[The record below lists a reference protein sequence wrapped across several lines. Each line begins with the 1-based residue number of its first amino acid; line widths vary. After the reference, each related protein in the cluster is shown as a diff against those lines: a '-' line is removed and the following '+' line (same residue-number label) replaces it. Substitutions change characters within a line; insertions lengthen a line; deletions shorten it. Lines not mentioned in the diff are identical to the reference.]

1 MTPISVIG
9 PKRILDLTFSLLF
22 LILFTLSSP
31 AATKNQLH
39 YRSLTSHRVQLALS
53 PTTLPAAT
61 QKTFYST
68 RLSVSGGYGP
78 YRFSNVRWA
87 MPAGLTL
94 SSAGTISGTPTA
106 TGSFSVR
113 VLVIDSR
120 ANRLEKTLSLTVNGS
135 STGSVGISV
144 SPTSSSVSSAGSEQ
158 FSAFVSG
165 TSNTSVTWSTTTGS
179 ITEFGKFTAPTVSN
193 TTSATVTATSV
204 ADHTKTAKAVVS
216 ITAASSSVS
225 VQITPSSLS
234 LKSGGTQQFAATVSD
249 ASTSAV
255 TWSTSAGKISS
266 SGMYTAPAVTT
277 STTATVTATSVANT
291 SKHATATITISSSSA
306 APISVQMTPTSASIR
321 SAGTQQ
327 FTATVSNASNTGVTW
342 SASIGSISSAGL
354 YTAPSVT
361 TSTSAV
367 VTARSVADTTKYAQ
381 STISIAALSTS
392 SSSGSGSTPPVT
404 TVNNG
409 PDNRYCKPGDVANF
423 GASSD
428 TVATLPTSCFYTA
441 MSATPS
447 PGTVIAVSAGGSLQG
462 ALNSANCGDI
472 ITLQAGA
479 VFSGTFTLPAKSC
492 DDQHWI
498 TIRTSASNS
507 SLPPEGTRL
516 TPCYAGV
523 GSLPHRPAY
532 ACTSAANVM
541 PRILAGG
548 NQAFITA
555 SGANH
560 YRLIGL
566 EITHPANMPTGQPDT
581 LVAITDGT
589 ALPDHVIV
597 DRCWIHGLPTAFLK
611 RGVKIDGNDLAVID
625 STITDVHAVGT
636 ATQGIQS
643 GTGTGPLKIVN
654 NFVEGGDSAVG
665 FGGQGNPFGNP
676 TDVEIRRNHLFK
688 PWSWQAGN
696 PAYLGYAFSAKVAL
710 ESKNSNRV
718 LVEANIMENTW
729 GDQPGG
735 PSQGGDGSISWLGP
749 KSQSSQCPSCD
760 VSDVTIRYNVV
771 RHAGGGFYIF
781 DAPSDTGALALQ
793 ARRYSIHDNQLD
805 DVSTVYSRAGS
816 GNGILN
822 RFLGTNTYAPPANV
836 NVFHNTGLAVG
847 AAVLSLNGTS
857 ALPYVGFSYSNNL
870 ESDGTYGILG
880 CSGQLGMN
888 VLSSCAPGYVWSSN
902 VVLGSTSS
910 LVNPSAVGF
919 VNYKNGNGGDY
930 RLCQGPG
937 IPAST
942 CTAASPY
949 VNAATDGRDLG
960 ADIATVNALTAGVD

>member
-9 PKRILDLTFSLLF
+9 PKKILHSSFSLLF
-22 LILFTLSSP
+22 LALFTLSSP
-31 AATKNQLH
+31 AATKH
-39 YRSLTSHRVQLALS
+39 EVRYRSLTSKRAQLVIS

-68 RLSVSGGYGP
+68 KLTVSGGSAP

-94 SSAGTISGTPTA
+94 SSEGTISGTPTV
-106 TGSFSVR
+106 TGSFYVR
-113 VLVIDSR
+113 VLVTDSSS
-120 ANRLEKTLSLTVNGS
+120 NRVERTLSLAVKS
-135 STGSVGISV
+135 PSTGGVGISV
-144 SPTSSSVSSAGSEQ
+144 SPISSSVSSAGTAQ
-158 FSAFVSG
+158 FSALVSG
-165 TSNTSVTWSTTTGS
+165 TSNTSVTWSTTIGS
-179 ITEFGKFTAPTVSN
+179 ISEFGKFTAPTVSN

-204 ADHTKTAKAVVS
+204 ADTSKSAKAVVS
-216 ITAASSSVS
+216 ITASSSVL
-225 VQITPSSLS
+225 VQITPSSTS
-234 LKSGGTQQFAATVSD
+234 LKSGGTQQFAATVTD
-249 ASTSAV
+249 ASTNAV
-255 TWSTSAGKISS
+255 TWSTSAGRISS
-266 SGMYTAPAVTT
+266 SGLYTAPSVTT

-291 SKHATATITISSSSA
+291 SKHATATITIASSSV
-306 APISVQMTPTSASIR
+306 APISVQMTPTSANIR

-327 FTATVSNASNTGVTW
+327 FTATVSNTSNTGVTW

-354 YTAPSVT
+354 YAAPSVT

-381 STISIAALSTS
+381 STVSITALSTS
-392 SSSGSGSTPPVT
+392 SSGSNTPAVT
-404 TVNNG
+404 TANNG
-409 PDNRYCKPGDVANF
+409 PDNRYCNPGDVANF
-423 GASSD
+423 GATSD
-428 TVATLPTSCFYTA
+428 TVATLPTACFYTA
-441 MSATPS
+441 LAATPS
-447 PGTVIAVSAGGSLQG
+447 PGTVIAVSAGGNLQG
-462 ALNSANCGDI
+462 ALNSANCGDTI
-472 ITLQAGA
+472 SIQAGA

-498 TIRTSASNS
+498 TIRTSAPNS

-523 GSLPHRPAY
+523 GSLPNRPAY

-566 EITHPANMPTGQPDT
+566 EITHPANMPIGQPDT
-581 LVAITDGT
+581 LVMISDQT

-597 DRCWIHGLPTAFLK
+597 DRCWIHGLPTVFLK

-643 GTGTGPLKIVN
+643 GTGTGPIKLVN
-654 NFVEGGDSAVG
+654 NFVEGGDSAIG

-696 PAYLGYAFSAKVAL
+696 PAYLGYAFSTKVAL

-718 LVEANIMENTW
+718 LIEANIMENTW
-729 GDQPGG
+729 GDQRGG
-735 PSQGGDGSISWLGP
+735 AVQGGDGSISWLGP
-749 KSQSSQCPSCD
+749 KSQGGGCPSCD
-760 VSDVTIRYNVV
+760 VSDVTIRYNLV

-781 DAPSDTGALALQ
+781 DAPSDTGALALP
-793 ARRYSIHDNQLD
+793 ARRYSIHDNLMD
-805 DVSTVYSRAGS
+805 DISTVYSRNGS

-822 RFLGTNTYAPPANV
+822 RFAGTSTYAPPANV

-847 AAVLSLNGTS
+847 TAVLSLTGAST
-857 ALPYVGFSYSNNL
+857 LPYVGFNFSNNL
-870 ESDGTYGILG
+870 ESYGNYGIVG
-880 CSGQLGMN
+880 CTGQLGMS
-888 VLSSCAPGYVWSSN
+888 VLSTCAPGYVWSSN

-910 LVNPSAVGF
+910 LVSPTAVGF

-942 CTAASPY
+942 CTVASPY

-960 ADIATVNALTAGVD
+960 ADIATVKALTAGVD

>member
-1 MTPISVIG
+1 M
-9 PKRILDLTFSLLF
+9 
-22 LILFTLSSP
+22 
-31 AATKNQLH
+31 A
-39 YRSLTSHRVQLALS
+39 
-53 PTTLPAAT
+53 
-61 QKTFYST
+61 
-68 RLSVSGGYGP
+68 
-78 YRFSNVRWA
+78 
-87 MPAGLTL
+87 
-94 SSAGTISGTPTA
+94 
-106 TGSFSVR
+106 
-113 VLVIDSR
+113 
-120 ANRLEKTLSLTVNGS
+120 
-135 STGSVGISV
+135 
-144 SPTSSSVSSAGSEQ
+144 
-158 FSAFVSG
+158 
-165 TSNTSVTWSTTTGS
+165 
-179 ITEFGKFTAPTVSN
+179 
-193 TTSATVTATSV
+193 
-204 ADHTKTAKAVVS
+204 
-216 ITAASSSVS
+216 
-225 VQITPSSLS
+225 
-234 LKSGGTQQFAATVSD
+234 
-249 ASTSAV
+249 
-255 TWSTSAGKISS
+255 
-266 SGMYTAPAVTT
+266 
-277 STTATVTATSVANT
+277 
-291 SKHATATITISSSSA
+291 
-306 APISVQMTPTSASIR
+306 
-321 SAGTQQ
+321 
-327 FTATVSNASNTGVTW
+327 
-342 SASIGSISSAGL
+342 
-354 YTAPSVT
+354 
-361 TSTSAV
+361 
-367 VTARSVADTTKYAQ
+367 
-381 STISIAALSTS
+381 
-392 SSSGSGSTPPVT
+392 
-404 TVNNG
+404 
-409 PDNRYCKPGDVANF
+409 
-423 GASSD
+423 
-428 TVATLPTSCFYTA
+428 
-441 MSATPS
+441 ATPS

-462 ALNSANCGDI
+462 ALNSANCGDT
-472 ITLQAGA
+472 ITIQAGA

-498 TIRTSASNS
+498 TIRTSAPNS

-523 GSLPHRPAY
+523 GSLPNRPAY

-566 EITHPANMPTGQPDT
+566 EITHPANMPIGQPDT

-625 STITDVHAVGT
+625 STVTDVHAVGT
-636 ATQGIQS
+636 ATQGILS

-696 PAYLGYAFSAKVAL
+696 PAYLGYPFSAKVAL

-718 LVEANIMENTW
+718 LIEANIMENTW

-735 PSQGGDGSISWLGP
+735 PAQGGDGSISWLGP
-749 KSQSSQCPSCD
+749 KSQNSQCPSCD
-760 VSDVTIRYNVV
+760 VSDVTIRYNLV

-781 DAPSDTGALALQ
+781 DSTSDTGALALQ
-793 ARRYSIHDNQLD
+793 AKRYSIHDNLLD
-805 DVSTVYSRAGS
+805 DISTVYSRAGS

-822 RFLGTNTYAPPANV
+822 RFLGSSIYAPPANI
-836 NVFHNTGLAVG
+836 NVLHNTGLAVG

-857 ALPYVGFSYSNNL
+857 TVPYVGFNYSNNL
-870 ESDGTYGILG
+870 ESDGNYGILG

-902 VVLGSTSS
+902 ALLGSTSS
-910 LVNPSAVGF
+910 LVSPSAVGF

-930 RLCQGPG
+930 RLCKGPG

-949 VNAATDGRDLG
+949 ANAGTDGKDLG
-960 ADIATVNALTAGVD
+960 ADISTMKALTAGVD

>member
-9 PKRILDLTFSLLF
+9 PKRILHLSFSLLS
-22 LILFTLSSP
+22 LALFTLSSP
-31 AATKNQLH
+31 AATNNEVR
-39 YRSLTSHRVQLALS
+39 YRSSTSNTAQLVIS

-61 QKTFYST
+61 QRTFYST
-68 RLSVSGGYGP
+68 KLTVNGGSAP
-78 YRFSNVRWA
+78 YRFSTLRSA
-87 MPAGLTL
+87 MPTGLTL
-94 SSAGTISGTPTA
+94 SSGGIISGTPTV
-106 TGSFSVR
+106 TGSFYVR
-113 VLVIDSR
+113 VLVTDSSS
-120 ANRLEKTLSLTVNGS
+120 NRVERTLSVAVKNP
-135 STGSVGISV
+135 STSSVGISV
-144 SPTSSSVSSAGSEQ
+144 SPISSSVSSAGTAQ
-158 FSAFVSG
+158 FSALVSG
-165 TSNTSVTWSTTTGS
+165 TSNTSVTWSTTIGS
-179 ITEFGKFTAPTVSN
+179 ITQLGKFTAPTVSG

-204 ADHTKTAKAVVS
+204 ADNTKSAKAVVS
-216 ITAASSSVS
+216 ITAASSSVM
-225 VQITPSSLS
+225 VQITPGNSS
-234 LKSGGTQQFAATVSD
+234 LKSGGTQQFAATVRDS
-249 ASTSAV
+249 STNAV

-266 SGMYTAPAVTT
+266 SGLYTAPAVTT
-277 STTATVTATSVANT
+277 TTTATVTATSVANT
-291 SKHATATITISSSSA
+291 TRHATATITIGSSSGT
-306 APISVQMTPTSASIR
+306 PISVQMTPTSASIK
-321 SAGTQQ
+321 SAGTQL
-327 FTATVSNASNTGVTW
+327 FSATVSNTSNTGVTW
-342 SASIGSISSAGL
+342 SASMGSISSAGL

-381 STISIAALSTS
+381 STISIAAPSTS
-392 SSSGSGSTPPVT
+392 PSSSQPPPVT
-404 TVNNG
+404 TTNNG
-409 PDNRYCKPGDVANF
+409 PDNRYCNPGNAANF
-423 GASSD
+423 GATSD
-428 TVATLPTSCFYTA
+428 TVATLPTACFYTA
-441 MSATPS
+441 MAATPS
-447 PGTVIAVSAGGSLQG
+447 PGTVIAVSAGGNLQG
-462 ALNSANCGDI
+462 ALNSANCGDT
-472 ITLQAGA
+472 ITIQAGA

-498 TIRTSASNS
+498 TIRTSAPNS

-523 GSLPHRPAY
+523 GSLPNRPAY
-532 ACTSAANVM
+532 ACTSSANVM

-566 EITHPANMPTGQPDT
+566 EITHPANMPIGQPDT
-581 LVAITDGT
+581 LVAITDAT
-589 ALPDHVIV
+589 SLPDHVIV

-625 STITDVHAVGT
+625 STVTDVHAVGT
-636 ATQGIQS
+636 ATQGILS

-696 PAYLGYAFSAKVAL
+696 PAYLGYPFSAKVAL

-718 LVEANIMENTW
+718 LIEANIMENTW

-735 PSQGGDGSISWLGP
+735 PAQGGDGSISWLGP
-749 KSQSSQCPSCD
+749 KSQNSQCPSCD
-760 VSDVTIRYNVV
+760 VSDVTIRYNLL

-781 DAPSDTGALALQ
+781 DSTSDTGAIALQ
-793 ARRYSIHDNQLD
+793 ARRYSIHDNLLD
-805 DVSTVYSRAGS
+805 DISTVYSRAGS

-822 RFLGTNTYAPPANV
+822 RFLGSSIYAPPANV

-857 ALPYVGFSYSNNL
+857 TMPYVGFTYANNL
-870 ESDGTYGILG
+870 ESDGNYGILG

-888 VLSSCAPGYVWSSN
+888 VLSSCAPGYVWSNN

-910 LVNPSAVGF
+910 LVSPSAVGF

-949 VNAATDGRDLG
+949 ANAATDGRDLG
-960 ADIATVNALTAGVD
+960 ADIATVNALTAGVN